1 MHSVFMIPNN
11 LDNRKDTQIIH
22 LPVSRVGMLVE
33 KSVSRLEG
41 FYLCE
46 DSPKLLFYLYEAI
59 ATAPDHTITVVL
71 SLHDCVTLKLRFFFF
86 YLLKVELNQTYN

>member
-22 LPVSRVGMLVE
+22 LPVRRLGMLVE
-33 KSVSRLEG
+33 KSVSHLEG

-46 DSPKLLFYLYEAI
+46 DSPKFLFYL
-59 ATAPDHTITVVL
+59 
-71 SLHDCVTLKLRFFFF
+71 
-86 YLLKVELNQTYN
+86 